1 MAPKN
6 RKKDTKSIVLQPR
19 KRPGIVRFFLGIPL
33 PLTALVVTAFALVL
47 LFPFVPSVQS
57 FDLPKEGEVARET
70 IIAPFTFDIPK
81 PPEELEK
88 QRNAAMDQVLLVLDY
103 NPDVEVK
110 VRRHFLHLKEDLTSL
125 QKSAASDSLKQ
136 AVKAKLSREFSQKT
150 LQTLIRRPY
159 LVDDALFEA
168 QTALRKGVPAVLL
181 VSSVAELSDLQR
193 KYNTSFNQHFIYDK
207 PYVSLHRDSTSHA
220 LSRDELAVKELV
232 LEETTG
238 RLKKERGF
246 DEEALNALY
255 ELLFVYLQPNVTI
268 NGEETAR
275 RKQLAAREV
284 LQIKGKVIKDTE
296 IMRKHQV
303 VTAEMVE
310 KLDALRR
317 ALQKRNQG
325 DERWKVLSVYAGKNI
340 LIVILL
346 VLAALYLKA
355 ERPQIVRNARHLWAI
370 CSILVVQ
377 VGIIR
382 LGLLVIPRMVKAG
395 AEFSPIVPEYAIP
408 AIVGA
413 ILAAILF
420 DFQVSLLV
428 TFFVSIFFGVVM
440 GFKYSFFMYALLGGL
455 IAGFVHRDIRYRWDF
470 FKAMPPIAAAY
481 IGFVVLWHLIS
492 FDFSFMAIV
501 QNVGFSLTNVIVST
515 FLAMM
520 LTTAFENIFA
530 ISTNMTLVE
539 LSDMNHPILKRL
551 SIEAAG
557 TYNHSVLV
565 GNLAESAAQSIDA
578 NALLCRVASYY
589 HDIGK
594 IEKSDYFVENLIGDK
609 NVHKKLAPSMSA
621 LIICSHVKDGVE
633 LAKKYK
639 LPLVIQDTILQHH
652 GTSTVSFFFEKAR
665 EQDPHNQVQE
675 RDFRYPGPSP
685 QTRETAII
693 MLADSVEAASRSLA
707 TSSPKLL
714 RELVKK
720 IIRDKF
726 NAHQLDQCNL
736 TLRDLDKIVDG
747 FMPVLQGIFHSR
759 IEYPSKSS

>member
-1 MAPKN
+1 MAAKK
-6 RKKDTKSIVLQPR
+6 RKKDTKSIIIQP
-19 KRPGIVRFFLGIPL
+19 KKLPAPVRYLLSIPA
-33 PLTALVVTAFALVL
+33 PLLALAVTALLVVV

-57 FDLPKEGEVARET
+57 FDLPNEGEVARET

-81 PPEELEK
+81 SPEELEK
-88 QRNAAMDQVLLVLDY
+88 QRQAAMNEVLMVLDY
-103 NPDVEVK
+103 EEDTELK
-110 VRRHFLHLKEDLTSL
+110 VRRRFLKLKENLAVL
-125 QKSAASDSLKQ
+125 QGSQTPDSLEE
-136 AVKAKLSREFSQKT
+136 AVRGPLGREFSQKT
-150 LQTLIRRPY
+150 LRALVRRPY

-168 QTALRKGVPAVLL
+168 QSALRKGIPAVLL
-181 VSSVAELSDLQR
+181 VPDVSELSALQR
-193 KYNTSFNQHFIYDK
+193 QYNTSFDQHLIYDK
-207 PYVSLHRDSTSHA
+207 AYVSVRRDSISHA
-220 LSRDELAVKELV
+220 VALDDLQVKQVV
-232 LEETTG
+232 LEEIMSK
-238 RLKKERGF
+238 LKSERGF
-246 DEEALNALY
+246 DEEALNTVY
-255 ELLFVYLQPNVTI
+255 ELLFAYLKPNMTI
-268 NGEETAR
+268 DGEETAR
-275 RKQLAAREV
+275 RKQAAAREV

-303 VTAEMVE
+303 VTGEMVE
-310 KLDALRR
+310 KLAALRQ
-317 ALQKRNQG
+317 ALQKRNEG
-325 DERWKVLSVYAGKNI
+325 SEKWKVFSVYAGKNI
-340 LIVILL
+340 LVLSLL
-346 VLAALYLKA
+346 VLAALYLWA
-355 ERPQIVRNARHLWAI
+355 ERPQIIGNARHLWAI
-370 CSILVVQ
+370 CSILIVQ
-377 VGIIR
+377 IGIIR
-382 LGLLVIPRMVKAG
+382 VGLLIVPRMVKSG
-395 AEFSPIVPEYAIP
+395 VEFSSIVPEYAIP
-408 AIVGA
+408 TIVGA

-420 DFQVSLLV
+420 DFQVSLLI
-428 TFFVSIFFGVVM
+428 TFFVSIFYGVVM
-440 GFKYSFFMYALLGGL
+440 GFNFSFFMYALLGGL

-470 FKAMPPIAAAY
+470 FRAMPPIAATYAA
-481 IGFVVLWHLIS
+481 FVLLWHLIS
-492 FDFSFMAIV
+492 FDFGVMAIV
-501 QNVGFSLTNVIVST
+501 QNVGLAFINVILST

-565 GNLAESAAQSIDA
+565 GNLAESAAQGIGA

-639 LPLVIQDTILQHH
+639 LPKLIQDTILQHH
-652 GTSTVSFFFEKAR
+652 GTSTVSFFYEKAR

-685 QTRETAII
+685 QTRETAVI

-759 IEYPSKSS
+759 IEYPSKTS